1 VIDPIP
7 IGEDDLQA
15 YQDRRLP
22 LERAAMV
29 EAYLAAH
36 PEVAQRMQQYAGLE
50 VQLAA
55 ALTAKLEEPI
65 PSRLRIAAVAGRR
78 RRRLATA
85 LGRVAAA
92 LLLVA
97 AGAAGE
103 RYTEFRFRPEPLG
116 AATANAVAAFHTF
129 TVEVR
134 HPVEVRAEDGPNL
147 AQWLSS
153 RLDRPVTPP
162 DLSPEG
168 FRLMGGRLLP
178 TAGVP
183 AAQLMYD
190 DDHGTRLTVYVQ
202 PMGIDGEEFRL
213 TRQGGVRTVYWAE
226 RRLALAVTGRTSD
239 AILMA
244 VARRVHD
251 AVGAAGPKSAWEAD
265 SEIGRRRP
273 AGPDGD

>member
-1 VIDPIP
+1 MIDPIP

-15 YQDRRLP
+15 WQDRRLP
-22 LERAAMV
+22 PERAAVV
-29 EAYLAAH
+29 EAYLATH
-36 PEVAQRMQQYAGLE
+36 PDVAQRFRRYAEQE
-50 VQLAA
+50 VQLAS
-55 ALTAKLEEPI
+55 ALSAKLEEPI
-65 PSRLRIAAVAGRR
+65 PSRLRIVAIAARR
-78 RRRLATA
+78 RRRLATV

-103 RYTEFRFRPEPLG
+103 WYVGFRSRPEPLG
-116 AATANAVAAFHTF
+116 TATANAVAAFHTF
-129 TVEVR
+129 SVEVR

-147 AQWLSS
+147 AQWLSN
-153 RLDRPVTPP
+153 RLDRAITPP
-162 DLSPEG
+162 NLSPEG

-178 TAGVP
+178 TAGMP

-213 TRQGGVRTVYWAE
+213 TRQGDVRTVYWAE

-239 AILMA
+239 AVLMA

-251 AVGAAGPKSAWEAD
+251 AVGAVGP
-265 SEIGRRRP
+265 
-273 AGPDGD
+273 

>member
-1 VIDPIP
+1 VTGPIP

-22 LERAAMV
+22 PERAVVV

-36 PEVAQRMQQYAGLE
+36 PDVAQRFRRYAE
-50 VQLAA
+50 QEAQLAA

-65 PSRLRIAAVAGRR
+65 PSRLRIAAVAARR
-78 RRRLATA
+78 RSRLVTS

-92 LLLVA
+92 LLLVT
-97 AGAAGE
+97 AGAAGHW
-103 RYTEFRFRPEPLG
+103 YAEFRSRPEPLG

-147 AQWLSS
+147 TQWLSS

-190 DDHGTRLTVYVQ
+190 DDHGTRLTIYVQ

-239 AILMA
+239 AMLMA

-251 AVGAAGPKSAWEAD
+251 AVGAAGPK
-265 SEIGRRRP
+265 
-273 AGPDGD
+273 

>member
-15 YQDRRLP
+15 YQDRCLP
-22 LERAAMV
+22 PERAIVV

-36 PEVAQRMQQYAGLE
+36 PDVAQRLQQHAGLE
-50 VQLAA
+50 AQLAA

-65 PSRLRIAAVAGRR
+65 PSRLRIAAVVAWR
-78 RRRLATA
+78 RRRLVAA
-85 LGRVAAA
+85 LSRVAAA

-103 RYTEFRFRPEPLG
+103 WYAGFRSHPEPLG

-134 HPVEVRAEDGPNL
+134 HPVEVRAEDGPSL

-153 RLDRPVTPP
+153 RLDRPVEPP

-213 TRQGGVRTVYWAE
+213 TRQGDVRTVYWAE

-239 AILMA
+239 AMLMA

-251 AVGAAGPKSAWEAD
+251 AVGAAGPK
-265 SEIGRRRP
+265 
-273 AGPDGD
+273 

>member
-15 YQDRRLP
+15 YQDRCLP
-22 LERAAMV
+22 PERAIVV

-36 PEVAQRMQQYAGLE
+36 PDVAQRLQQNARLE
-50 VQLAA
+50 AQLAA
-55 ALTAKLEEPI
+55 TLTTKLEEPI
-65 PSRLRIAAVAGRR
+65 PSRLRIAAVAARR
-78 RRRLATA
+78 RRRLVAA
-85 LGRVAAA
+85 LSRVAAA

-103 RYTEFRFRPEPLG
+103 WYAGFRSHPEPLG

-134 HPVEVRAEDGPNL
+134 HPVEVRAEDGPSL

-153 RLDRPVTPP
+153 RLDRPVEPP

-213 TRQGGVRTVYWAE
+213 TRQGDVRTVYWAE

-239 AILMA
+239 AMLMA

-251 AVGAAGPKSAWEAD
+251 AVGAAGPK
-265 SEIGRRRP
+265 
-273 AGPDGD
+273 

>member
-1 VIDPIP
+1 
-7 IGEDDLQA
+7 
-15 YQDRRLP
+15 
-22 LERAAMV
+22 MV

-36 PEVAQRMQQYAGLE
+36 PDVAQRLQQNARLE
-50 VQLAA
+50 AQLAA
-55 ALTAKLEEPI
+55 TLTTKLEEPI
-65 PSRLRIAAVAGRR
+65 PSRLRIAAVAARR
-78 RRRLATA
+78 RRRLVAA
-85 LGRVAAA
+85 LSRVAAA

-103 RYTEFRFRPEPLG
+103 WYAGFRSHPEPLG

-134 HPVEVRAEDGPNL
+134 HPVEVRAEDGPSL

-153 RLDRPVTPP
+153 RLDRPVEPP

-213 TRQGGVRTVYWAE
+213 TRQGDVRTVYWAE

-239 AILMA
+239 AMLMA

-251 AVGAAGPKSAWEAD
+251 AVGAAGPK
-265 SEIGRRRP
+265 
-273 AGPDGD
+273 

>member
-1 VIDPIP
+1 VIDSIP

-15 YQDRRLP
+15 YQDGRLP
-22 LERAAMV
+22 AERAAVV
-29 EAYLAAH
+29 EAYLATH
-36 PEVAQRMQQYAGLE
+36 PDVAQRFRRYAEQE
-50 VQLAA
+50 VQLAS
-55 ALTAKLEEPI
+55 ALTSKLEEPI
-65 PSRLRIAAVAGRR
+65 PSRLRIAAVAARR
-78 RRRLATA
+78 RRRLVTL

-92 LLLVA
+92 LLLVT
-97 AGAAGE
+97 AGAAGQW
-103 RYTEFRFRPEPLG
+103 YAEFRSRPEPLG

-129 TVEVR
+129 SVEVR

-147 AQWLSS
+147 AQWLSN
-153 RLDRPVTPP
+153 RLDRAITPP

-213 TRQGGVRTVYWAE
+213 TRQGDVRTVYWAE

-239 AILMA
+239 AVLMA

-251 AVGAAGPKSAWEAD
+251 AVGAVGPK
-265 SEIGRRRP
+265 
-273 AGPDGD
+273 

>member
-22 LERAAMV
+22 PERVPMV

-36 PEVAQRMQQYAGLE
+36 PDVAQRFRKYAE
-50 VQLAA
+50 QEAQLAA
-55 ALTAKLEEPI
+55 ALTSKLEEPI
-65 PSRLRIAAVAGRR
+65 PSRLRITAVAARR
-78 RRRLATA
+78 RRRLVTL

-103 RYTEFRFRPEPLG
+103 WYVGFRSRPEPLG

-134 HPVEVRAEDGPNL
+134 HPVEVCAEDGPNL

-153 RLDRPVTPP
+153 RLDRPVEPP
-162 DLSPEG
+162 DLSREG

-213 TRQGGVRTVYWAE
+213 TRQGDVRTVYWAE
-226 RRLALAVTGRTSD
+226 RQLALAVTGRASD
-239 AILMA
+239 AVLMA

-251 AVGAAGPKSAWEAD
+251 TVGAAGPK
-265 SEIGRRRP
+265 
-273 AGPDGD
+273 

>member
-1 VIDPIP
+1 MIDPIP

-15 YQDRRLP
+15 WQDRRLP
-22 LERAAMV
+22 PERAAVV
-29 EAYLAAH
+29 EAYLATH
-36 PEVAQRMQQYAGLE
+36 PDVAQRFRRYAEQE
-50 VQLAA
+50 VQLAS
-55 ALTAKLEEPI
+55 ALSAKLEEPI
-65 PSRLRIAAVAGRR
+65 PSRLRIVAIAARR
-78 RRRLATA
+78 RRRLATV

-103 RYTEFRFRPEPLG
+103 WYVGFRSRPEPLG
-116 AATANAVAAFHTF
+116 TATANAVAAFHTF
-129 TVEVR
+129 SVEVR

-147 AQWLSS
+147 AQWLSN
-153 RLDRPVTPP
+153 RLDRAITPP
-162 DLSPEG
+162 NLSPEG

-178 TAGVP
+178 TAGMP

-213 TRQGGVRTVYWAE
+213 TRQGDVRTVYWAE

-239 AILMA
+239 AVLMA

-251 AVGAAGPKSAWEAD
+251 AVGAVGPK
-265 SEIGRRRP
+265 
-273 AGPDGD
+273 

>member
-1 VIDPIP
+1 MINPIP

-15 YQDRRLP
+15 YQDRHLP
-22 LERAAMV
+22 PERAAVV
-29 EAYLAAH
+29 EAYLATH
-36 PEVAQRMQQYAGLE
+36 PDIAQRFRRYAE
-50 VQLAA
+50 QEAQLAS
-55 ALTAKLEEPI
+55 ALSAKLEEPI
-65 PSRLRIAAVAGRR
+65 PSRLRIAAVAARR
-78 RRRLATA
+78 RRGLATA

-103 RYTEFRFRPEPLG
+103 RYAEVRSRPEPLG
-116 AATANAVAAFHTF
+116 TATANAVAAFHTF

-147 AQWLSS
+147 AQWLSN
-153 RLDRPVTPP
+153 RLDRAITPP

-190 DDHGTRLTVYVQ
+190 DDRGTRLTVYVQ

-213 TRQGGVRTVYWAE
+213 TRQGDVRTVYWAE
-226 RRLALAVTGRTSD
+226 RRLALAVTGRASD
-239 AILMA
+239 AVLMA

-251 AVGAAGPKSAWEAD
+251 AVGAVGPK
-265 SEIGRRRP
+265 
-273 AGPDGD
+273 

>member
-1 VIDPIP
+1 MIDPIP

-15 YQDRRLP
+15 YQDRCLP
-22 LERAAMV
+22 PERAIVV

-36 PEVAQRMQQYAGLE
+36 PDVAQRLQQNARLE
-50 VQLAA
+50 AQLAA
-55 ALTAKLEEPI
+55 TLTTKLEEPI
-65 PSRLRIAAVAGRR
+65 PSRLRIAAVAARR
-78 RRRLATA
+78 RRRLVAA
-85 LGRVAAA
+85 LSRVAAA

-103 RYTEFRFRPEPLG
+103 WYAGFRSHPEPLG

-134 HPVEVRAEDGPNL
+134 HPVEVRAEDGPSL

-153 RLDRPVTPP
+153 RLDRPVEPP

-213 TRQGGVRTVYWAE
+213 TRQGDVRTVYWAE

-239 AILMA
+239 AMLMA

-251 AVGAAGPKSAWEAD
+251 AVGAAGPK
-265 SEIGRRRP
+265 
-273 AGPDGD
+273 

>member
-1 VIDPIP
+1 V
-7 IGEDDLQA
+7 
-15 YQDRRLP
+15 
-22 LERAAMV
+22 V

-36 PEVAQRMQQYAGLE
+36 PDVAQRLQQNARLE
-50 VQLAA
+50 AQLAA
-55 ALTAKLEEPI
+55 TLTTKLEEPI
-65 PSRLRIAAVAGRR
+65 PSRLRIAAVAARR
-78 RRRLATA
+78 RRRLVAA
-85 LGRVAAA
+85 LSRVAAA

-103 RYTEFRFRPEPLG
+103 WYAGFRSHPEPLG

-134 HPVEVRAEDGPNL
+134 HPVEVRAEDGPSL

-153 RLDRPVTPP
+153 RLDRPVEPP

-213 TRQGGVRTVYWAE
+213 TRQGDVRTVYWAE

-239 AILMA
+239 AMLMA

-251 AVGAAGPKSAWEAD
+251 AVGAAGPK
-265 SEIGRRRP
+265 
-273 AGPDGD
+273 

>member
-15 YQDRRLP
+15 YQDRCLP
-22 LERAAMV
+22 PERAIVV

-36 PEVAQRMQQYAGLE
+36 PDVAQRLQQHAGLE
-50 VQLAA
+50 AQLAA
-55 ALTAKLEEPI
+55 TLTAKLEEPI
-65 PSRLRIAAVAGRR
+65 PSRLRIAAVAARR
-78 RRRLATA
+78 RRRLVAA
-85 LGRVAAA
+85 LSRVAAA

-103 RYTEFRFRPEPLG
+103 WYAGFRSRPEPLG

-153 RLDRPVTPP
+153 RLDRPVEPP

-213 TRQGGVRTVYWAE
+213 TRQGDVRTVYWAE

-239 AILMA
+239 AVLMA

-251 AVGAAGPKSAWEAD
+251 AVGAAGPK
-265 SEIGRRRP
+265 
-273 AGPDGD
+273 

>member
-15 YQDRRLP
+15 YQDGRLP
-22 LERAAMV
+22 PGRAAVV
-29 EAYLAAH
+29 EAYLATH
-36 PEVAQRMQQYAGLE
+36 PDVAQRFRRYAEQE
-50 VQLAA
+50 VQLAS
-55 ALTAKLEEPI
+55 ALSAKLEEPI
-65 PSRLRIAAVAGRR
+65 PSRLRIVAIAARR
-78 RRRLATA
+78 RRRLVAS
-85 LGRVAAA
+85 LSRVAAA
-92 LLLVA
+92 LLLVT

-103 RYTEFRFRPEPLG
+103 WYVGFRSRPEPLG
-116 AATANAVAAFHTF
+116 TATANAVAAFHTF

-134 HPVEVRAEDGPNL
+134 HPVEVRAEDGPSL
-147 AQWLSS
+147 AQWLSN
-153 RLDRPVTPP
+153 RLDRAITPP

-213 TRQGGVRTVYWAE
+213 TRQGDVRTVYWAE

-239 AILMA
+239 AVLMA

-251 AVGAAGPKSAWEAD
+251 GVGAVGPK
-265 SEIGRRRP
+265 
-273 AGPDGD
+273 